1 MGQNAPLSEG
11 SSRGTELARLSRTI
25 SRKIDR
31 AIFSYRLIEP
41 GDRIL
46 VGVSGGKD
54 SLTLLRQLALKAGT
68 FSIPFELA
76 AVHAHTELSPDWLP
90 ARLESVAAEWGV
102 AFRTVPFNLQ
112 ARIREGMTMNCWWC
126 STQRRTE
133 LLHVAQEEGYTKI
146 ALGHHLDDIL
156 ETFFMNLTHKGELS
170 TMLPKM
176 TYDKYEQAI
185 IRPLAWVQER
195 EIEEFVRL
203 MGLDSTTCVCGYDAT
218 SKRKRVRRIVEDI
231 VEMEGAGAR
240 ERMMEALHNPR
251 LRYLIEREDDHGA
264 EDTSSQRRRTGSQ

>member
-1 MGQNAPLSEG
+1 MGQD
-11 SSRGTELARLSRTI
+11 ELKRLSRTI

-41 GDRIL
+41 DDRVL

-54 SLTLLRQLALKAGT
+54 SLTLLRQLALKAGS

-76 AVHAHTELSPDWLP
+76 AVHVHTELSPDWLP
-90 ARLESVAAEWGV
+90 DRLAAIAADWNV
-102 AFRTVPFNLQ
+102 PFRTLPFNLQ
-112 ARIREGMTMNCWWC
+112 DRIREGQTMNCWWC

-133 LLHVAQEEGYTKI
+133 LLHVAQNEGYTKI

-176 TYDKYEQAI
+176 TYEKYREAI
-185 IRPLAWVQER
+185 IRPLAWVQET

-203 MGLDSTTCVCGYDAT
+203 MGLESTTCVCGYDAT
-218 SKRKRVRRIVEDI
+218 SKRKRVREIIEQIVRL
-231 VEMEGAGAR
+231 EGSGAR
-240 ERMMEALHNPR
+240 ERMMDALHNPR
-251 LRYLIEREDDHGA
+251 LRYLIERDD
-264 EDTSSQRRRTGSQ
+264 

>member
-1 MGQNAPLSEG
+1 MGQD
-11 SSRGTELARLSRTI
+11 ELKRLSRTI

-41 GDRIL
+41 DDRVL

-54 SLTLLRQLALKAGT
+54 SLTLLRQLALKAGS

-76 AVHAHTELSPDWLP
+76 AVHVHTELSPDWLP
-90 ARLESVAAEWGV
+90 DRLAAIAADWNV
-102 AFRTVPFNLQ
+102 PFRTLPFNLQ
-112 ARIREGMTMNCWWC
+112 DRIREGQTMNCWWC

-133 LLHVAQEEGYTKI
+133 LLHVAQNEGYTKI

-176 TYDKYEQAI
+176 TYDKYREAI
-185 IRPLAWVQER
+185 IRPLAWVQET

-203 MGLDSTTCVCGYDAT
+203 MGLESTTCVCGYDAT
-218 SKRKRVRRIVEDI
+218 SKRKRVREIIEQIVRL
-231 VEMEGAGAR
+231 EGSGAR
-240 ERMMEALHNPR
+240 ERMMDALHNPR
-251 LRYLIEREDDHGA
+251 LRYLIERDD
-264 EDTSSQRRRTGSQ
+264 